1 MKRLGNRVGAGLC
14 ALFAFGLTSLAAA
27 QTPPA
32 PDLTHGESVFQ
43 SRCSMCHSLDGPGQ
57 GPNLTG
63 VVGRKAA
70 TSADFNYSEAM
81 KVSGLT
87 WTAPV
92 LDRFLT
98 DPAKMVPG
106 SPMRTTVPDEAERRD
121 LIAYLG
127 SLKAP

>member
-1 MKRLGNRVGAGLC
+1 MNRLLLGLSALLAAGL
-14 ALFAFGLTSLAAA
+14 AAVATA
-27 QTPPA
+27 QTPG
-32 PDLTHGESVFQ
+32 PDLAHGESVFL

-70 TSADFNYSEAM
+70 TSPDFNYSDAM
-81 KVSGLT
+81 KAAGLT
-87 WTAPV
+87 WDAAT
-92 LDRFLT
+92 LERFLT

-106 SPMRTTVPDEAERRD
+106 SPMRAMVPDETERRD